1 MELSCEKD
9 KSLTYPQ
16 SLLWFDENVFNEE
29 NKIYF
34 DKLRTIFINIKGFQ
48 SLDKGFENFYQCK
61 NKNYQIILVIVSGK
75 LFGKF
80 IKKLK
85 DNLNNIINIPYT
97 FIFTSTDYKNILLNS
112 DNDKENI
119 LSYDTKI
126 SINNGFYNPGG
137 VNDNFDVLF
146 QKLISSKKKMN
157 SDINIVPRSIEKMNY
172 EGIMTFEY
180 LESEEDLLAPS
191 LYKDIIVNEEITEE
205 DCIKFHQ
212 FILSFN
218 EEDLNYLIQK
228 LTFFKYIPR

>member
-9 KSLTYPQ
+9 KSVTYPQ

-137 VNDNFDVLF
+137 VYDNFDVLF
-146 QKLISSKKKMN
+146 QELISSKKK
-157 SDINIVPRSIEKMNY
+157 
-172 EGIMTFEY
+172 
-180 LESEEDLLAPS
+180 
-191 LYKDIIVNEEITEE
+191 
-205 DCIKFHQ
+205 
-212 FILSFN
+212 
-218 EEDLNYLIQK
+218 
-228 LTFFKYIPR
+228 

>member
-1 MELSCEKD
+1 MGLSCVKD
-9 KSLTYPQ
+9 KSVTYPQ

-75 LFGKF
+75 FFGKF

-137 VNDNFDVLF
+137 VYDNFDVLF
-146 QKLISSKKKMN
+146 QELISSKK
-157 SDINIVPRSIEKMNY
+157 
-172 EGIMTFEY
+172 
-180 LESEEDLLAPS
+180 
-191 LYKDIIVNEEITEE
+191 NE
-205 DCIKFHQ
+205 FR
-212 FILSFN
+212 
-218 EEDLNYLIQK
+218 Y
-228 LTFFKYIPR
+228 

>member
-1 MELSCEKD
+1 MELSFEKD
-9 KSLTYPQ
+9 KSVTYPQ

-137 VNDNFDVLF
+137 VYDNFDVLF
-146 QKLISSKKKMN
+146 QELISSKKK
-157 SDINIVPRSIEKMNY
+157 
-172 EGIMTFEY
+172 
-180 LESEEDLLAPS
+180 
-191 LYKDIIVNEEITEE
+191 
-205 DCIKFHQ
+205 
-212 FILSFN
+212 
-218 EEDLNYLIQK
+218 
-228 LTFFKYIPR
+228 

>member
-1 MELSCEKD
+1 MELSFEKD
-9 KSLTYPQ
+9 KSVTYPQ

-112 DNDKENI
+112 DNNKENI

-137 VNDNFDVLF
+137 VYDNFDVLF
-146 QKLISSKKKMN
+146 QELISSKKK
-157 SDINIVPRSIEKMNY
+157 
-172 EGIMTFEY
+172 
-180 LESEEDLLAPS
+180 
-191 LYKDIIVNEEITEE
+191 
-205 DCIKFHQ
+205 
-212 FILSFN
+212 
-218 EEDLNYLIQK
+218 
-228 LTFFKYIPR
+228 